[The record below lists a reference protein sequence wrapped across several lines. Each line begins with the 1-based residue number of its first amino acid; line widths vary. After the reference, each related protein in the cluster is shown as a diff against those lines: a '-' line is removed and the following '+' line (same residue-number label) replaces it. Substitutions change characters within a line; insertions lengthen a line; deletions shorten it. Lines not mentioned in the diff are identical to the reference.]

1 MATSRAPTVTP
12 RTTSAG
18 IAVVHDIAFSGSFRV
33 RVDNASGGQ
42 AFFQR
47 LTADV
52 TDVFTNSLNGKSMSI
67 ESHELDNEIAATQV
81 SGNVYEFTTIEA
93 GQPCVCRDS
102 AGNIVLRDTGVIRHH
117 VLFDTLGDGA
127 PGGITLDD
135 QIVAVGGPHPGL
147 QQTDAEF
154 CAVVTG
160 LIG

>member
-1 MATSRAPTVTP
+1 MVEFAMVAPM
-12 RTTSAG
+12 
-18 IAVVHDIAFSGSFRV
+18 
-33 RVDNASGGQ
+33 
-42 AFFQR
+42 FF
-47 LTADV
+47 L
-52 TDVFTNSLNGKSMSI
+52 L
-67 ESHELDNEIAATQV
+67 L
-81 SGNVYEFTTIEA
+81 FTTIEA